1 MIALIDYE
9 MGNLPSVQNGLRRLG
24 FDVQIT
30 DDPKVVAESAAI
42 VLPGVGAF
50 GTGMARLRE
59 RGLVEPIR
67 AHAEAG
73 KPILGICLGMQL
85 LFTESEEFG
94 RHEGLGLIP
103 GRVTRMPSGVKLPHM
118 GWNQVS
124 PVGESP
130 LFDEIEDLWV
140 YYDHT
145 YAVEAAPRGTV
156 VAESEY
162 GRRFPAIVARGSVV
176 GMQFHPEKSAAKGLR
191 LLANWGRLACL

>member
-1 MIALIDYE
+1 VIALIDYE
-9 MGNLPSVQNGLRRLG
+9 MGNLPSVQNALRRLG
-24 FDVQIT
+24 FAVQIT
-30 DDPKVVAESAAI
+30 DDPRVVEESAAI

-94 RHEGLGLIP
+94 QHEGLGLIP
-103 GRVTRMPSGVKLPHM
+103 GRVTRMPSTVKLPHM

-124 PVGESP
+124 PVGESA
-130 LFDEIEDLWV
+130 LFAEIEDLWV

-145 YAVEAAPRGTV
+145 YAVEGAPRGTV
-156 VAESEY
+156 VAESDY
-162 GRRFPAIVARGSVV
+162 GRHFPAIVARGSVV